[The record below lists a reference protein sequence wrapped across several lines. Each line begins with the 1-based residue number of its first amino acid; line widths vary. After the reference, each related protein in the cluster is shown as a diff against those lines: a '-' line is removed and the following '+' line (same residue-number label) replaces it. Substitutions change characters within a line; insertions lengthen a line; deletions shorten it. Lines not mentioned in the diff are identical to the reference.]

1 MARDD
6 YKWNTNS
13 RDEKQSNHA
22 ESGYATSS
30 FEASQAGDTKRRAKR
45 SQRAR
50 LGPLLAVIGVVIALS
65 AALLYGVVK
74 VLHG

>member
-13 RDEKQSNHA
+13 RDEKQSNYA
-22 ESGYATSS
+22 ESGYSSSS
-30 FEASQAGDTKRRAKR
+30 FGPSQAGDAKRRATR
-45 SQRAR
+45 RQPAR
-50 LGPLLAVIGVVIALS
+50 RGPLLAVIGVVIALS
-65 AALLYGVVK
+65 AALLYGVSK

>member
-13 RDEKQSNHA
+13 RDEKQSSYT

-30 FEASQAGDTKRRAKR
+30 FEPSQAGDAKRRAKR
-45 SQRAR
+45 NHRSR
-50 LGPLLAVIGVVIALS
+50 LGPLLGIIGIVIALS
-65 AALLYGVVK
+65 AALLYGVSK
-74 VLHG
+74 FLRG